1 MMVVAQAGLV
11 GSVVWM
17 ILGILL
23 GIGILLGLAGRN
35 EQLSQFLLRYIF
47 NQHEEG
53 WSLVQRGNRY
63 TINKLNRNEDTES
76 WYIGEEEDAEWL
88 EDPADQMH
96 NLFGVPFAL
105 KLGSKRPV
113 TDIETAAAMS
123 EAAAMETD
131 GGDDLVR
138 QYEEDDDGNVRVVE
152 ESELTLSEIQ
162 DRLTVGSLR
171 VRDRVI
177 QYVNPY
183 TAVDPGKV
191 YDIRN
196 IVQAFKYDSA
206 SDTPRKAAKNATE
219 TPPGATVA
227 AEQPARRPGRTR
239 VPRRGHALL
248 GTNQAVC
255 PPGEHRTRVA
265 RDRSRVHPDGRG
277 HACECPRT
285 PPRDSGRPSRT
296 SQPRDDGH
304 THRDRYRGVDH
315 DAAAG
320 ARGLRPT
327 GRVL

>member
-23 GIGILLGLAGRN
+23 GFGILLGLAGRN
-35 EQLSQFLLRYIF
+35 EQLSQYLLRYIF

-76 WYIGEEEDAEWL
+76 WYIGDEDDAEWL

-138 QYEEDDDGNVRVVE
+138 QYEEDDDGNLRVVE

-162 DRLTVGSLR
+162 NRLTVGSLR

-219 TPPGATVA
+219 TA
-227 AEQPARRPGRTR
+227 
-239 VPRRGHALL
+239 
-248 GTNQAVC
+248 
-255 PPGEHRTRVA
+255 
-265 RDRSRVHPDGRG
+265 
-277 HACECPRT
+277 
-285 PPRDSGRPSRT
+285 RPSTGPNASSTTRSCST
-296 SQPRDDGH
+296 GNKSS
-304 THRDRYRGVDH
+304 
-315 DAAAG
+315 
-320 ARGLRPT
+320 GLPT
-327 GRVL
+327 GRT

>member
-1 MMVVAQAGLV
+1 MTLVAQAALL
-11 GSVVWM
+11 GSAMWM
-17 ILGILL
+17 TLGILL
-23 GIGILLGLAGRN
+23 GIGILLSLVGVSEGV
-35 EQLSQFLLRYIF
+35 SQYLLRYIF
-47 NQHEEG
+47 KQHKKG
-53 WSLVQRGNRY
+53 WALVQRGNRY
-63 TINKLNRNEDTES
+63 TINKLHRNEDTES
-76 WYIGEEEDAEWL
+76 WYIGDEDDAEWL
-88 EDPADQMH
+88 EDPADKMH

-113 TDIETAAAMS
+113 ADIETAAAMS

-138 QYEEDDDGNVRVVE
+138 QYEEDEDGNVRVVE

-219 TPPGATVA
+219 AERAFDSFGDLKEFGKVMAAFIAGAVAAFIGNSGGGGGGSGIDVGLMIDIATV
-227 AEQPARRPGRTR
+227 
-239 VPRRGHALL
+239 V
-248 GTNQAVC
+248 
-255 PPGEHRTRVA
+255 
-265 RDRSRVHPDGRG
+265 
-277 HACECPRT
+277 
-285 PPRDSGRPSRT
+285 
-296 SQPRDDGH
+296 
-304 THRDRYRGVDH
+304 
-315 DAAAG
+315 
-320 ARGLRPT
+320 
-327 GRVL
+327 